1 MVKHVEAIMVALVY
15 SFSSIADGFHITI
28 KESLECKRAGVME
41 PMTESMKEIHGV
53 IDVYHTFLTQAFKCL
68 GALTWTSS
76 WSHVIFAY

>member
-41 PMTESMKEIHGV
+41 PMTESMKETYGTIV
-53 IDVYHTFLTQAFKCL
+53 QCMSTTLPELKRPNISVR
-68 GALTWTSS
+68 
-76 WSHVIFAY
+76 